1 MASYFSQTKINKDKK
16 TKVKDIKTNRSFLK
30 EYDPNTNTLKQALSN
45 VDESGLQLL
54 NDIVTPLLSPIQTAK
69 DLKALGS
76 SVINLFKEGEQGN
89 EDLARQ
95 VGQFFKDR
103 YGGLENIKRT
113 FATDPVGMLSDI
125 SIILT
130 GGATLAPKASA
141 TANVLSKASKIT
153 SPIETALGTTVGKT
167 ASAAGEGVKQV
178 SGVLT
183 GTGVGALDT
192 AIKTGRNYGTGSMAF
207 IKEKLFGKK
216 SIAKDKQ
223 KAFTD
228 AKSGKISPEN
238 IATDFDKAVKEIK
251 DAKNIDYRNALK
263 ELKLQDIKINPNEIV
278 NKIDSYLDSQATK
291 LTLADGVSTM
301 NTGYTRFS
309 KKTQAMV
316 NTIKKELE
324 IIKNNPNLHTAEVL
338 HNLKF
343 KIDDMFSKDASGGFA
358 KTNIE
363 ISDIIDNKLSE
374 VSNGYGS
381 MNKAYSTAKK
391 LEKKLIDELGAGNKK
406 GATKTINQLLSVM
419 KDQNLTNYGTRLET
433 LKVLDNITESNIF
446 EKIAGTQ
453 LSNFVPS
460 GLVGRSAVGIGAAIP
475 VAESLLS
482 GSSIPISLPFAA
494 AGVGLTSPKITG
506 TVGNLAG
513 KTQAVTKNL
522 PFLNVLQRPVGNVQT
537 LRGMGLLG
545 VNRDDSIYQNQA
557 LQNRGLLR

>member
-1 MASYFSQTKINKDKK
+1 MASYFSQTKINKNKK
-16 TKVKDIKTNRSFLK
+16 NKVKDIKSNRNFLK
-30 EYDPNTNTLKQALSN
+30 EYNPSKNTLTQALSN

-69 DLKALGS
+69 DLKELGS
-76 SVINLFKEGEQGN
+76 SVINLFREGEQGN

-95 VGQFFKDR
+95 VGQFFKNR
-103 YGGLENIKRT
+103 YGGIENIKRT
-113 FATDPVGMLSDI
+113 FATDPVGMLSDV

-153 SPIETALGTTVGKT
+153 SPIETGIGMGIGKS
-167 ASAAGEGVKQV
+167 ASIGGEGVKQV

-183 GTGVGALDT
+183 GTGAGALDT
-192 AIKTGRNYGTGSMAF
+192 AIKTGKNYGTGATAF

-228 AKSGKISPEN
+228 AQSGKITAED
-238 IATDFDKAVKEIK
+238 IATDFDNSVKKIK
-251 DAKNIDYRNALK
+251 DAKDIDYTNALK

-278 NKIDSYLDSQATK
+278 NKINAYLDSKATK
-291 LTLADGVSTM
+291 LTLADGVSTI

-324 IIKNNPNLHTAEVL
+324 LIKNNPNLHTAEVL

-343 KIDDMFSKDASGGFA
+343 KVDDLFSKDSSGSYA
-358 KTNIE
+358 KTNID
-363 ISDIIDNKLSE
+363 IADIIDNTLGE
-374 VSNGYGS
+374 VSGGYKN

-391 LEKKLIDELGAGNKK
+391 LEKKLIDELGSGNKK

-446 EKIAGTQ
+446 EKLAGTQ
-453 LSNFVPS
+453 LSGYVPT

-475 VAESLLS
+475 LVESIIT
-482 GSSIPISLPFAA
+482 GSPATVSLPFAA
-494 AGVGLTSPKITG
+494 SGVGLTSPKITG
-506 TVGNLAG
+506 SVGNLVG
-513 KTQAVTKNL
+513 KGQAVTKNL
-522 PFLNVLQRPVGNVQT
+522 PFANILQKPVGNIQA

-545 VNRDDSIYQNQA
+545 VNKEDSIYENQA
-557 LQNRGLLR
+557 MKNRGLLQ